1 MDWVLTLC
9 SVGVYNPVWVESAIL
24 ISAWGRM
31 VRVGLDVSDE
41 DGVMELLKRGH
52 SIMAFDKVLSRMGR

>member
-9 SVGVYNPVWVESAIL
+9 SVGEYNPVCVESAIL
-24 ISAWGRM
+24 ISACGRM

-52 SIMAFDKVLSRMGR
+52 SIIAFDKVLSRMGR